1 METYNGCFNE
11 ILWINVCKK
20 SESYLLCYMSSYS
33 MIFGV
38 YDCIRLYKY
47 CQDDF
52 MSISLR

>member
-52 MSISLR
+52 MPISLH